1 MEAYLVFLIEALFIA
16 TPRCVYLL
24 LLGKNT
30 AAAITRCAQPAL
42 ADLERYFTHR

>member
-1 MEAYLVFLIEALFIA
+1 MEAYLVFLIEALCIA
-16 TPRCVYLL
+16 TPRRMYLL

-30 AAAITRCAQPAL
+30 AAAMTRCAQLAL